1 MKTFVYRLK
10 ALEGPEKGKSWLLTG
25 DRFTLG
31 RGKDNVLCIIDM
43 AASKNHCE
51 IIRSGD
57 HYYLKDLRSRNGTW
71 LNGVKLTAKQ
81 LYDIPPGAEIKMG
94 SSILH
99 VSMEEVDE
107 DEFADLDQ
115 DTMEAEGGG
124 AGLGS
129 PTAYMGLAEGH
140 GEGRLRKMKE
150 RTIPFTLDSGRNVA
164 GIYKVLSIIGATAD
178 KRYLMDKTVEL
189 TLELV
194 GAERGFLFLAED
206 LDRGSLLPGV
216 ARTMQAEG
224 QIPIESISRSV
235 INQALAEGSSI
246 LSSDVPA
253 DQRFVGSDSLISYA
267 IQSVICA
274 PIKSRD
280 EVLGLL
286 YFDSTSTTKV
296 LRRED
301 LDLITALGIQVGII
315 MENMD
320 LISGY
325 HGIVVS
331 FGAVMV
337 RLLEARYQGYAGHS
351 ERVASLSLAM
361 ADALGMSP
369 KGKESLHLAA
379 LLHDVGQFAVPP
391 EILNR
396 EGKLTDQ
403 ELLLVRSHPEAGRR
417 AFGGVTTFD
426 RAVEGILH
434 HHERI
439 DGSGYPAGLSGEA
452 IPLPARIIAVAECFD
467 ALVSPR
473 PHRGPV
479 TAEQALREILKLGGI
494 FYDLN
499 VVRALHQAI
508 QEGRIMVKEGKGA

>member
-1 MKTFVYRLK
+1 
-10 ALEGPEKGKSWLLTG
+10 
-25 DRFTLG
+25 
-31 RGKDNVLCIIDM
+31 
-43 AASKNHCE
+43 
-51 IIRSGD
+51 
-57 HYYLKDLRSRNGTW
+57 
-71 LNGVKLTAKQ
+71 
-81 LYDIPPGAEIKMG
+81 
-94 SSILH
+94 
-99 VSMEEVDE
+99 
-107 DEFADLDQ
+107 
-115 DTMEAEGGG
+115 
-124 AGLGS
+124 
-129 PTAYMGLAEGH
+129 
-140 GEGRLRKMKE
+140 
-150 RTIPFTLDSGRNVA
+150 
-164 GIYKVLSIIGATAD
+164 
-178 KRYLMDKTVEL
+178 
-189 TLELV
+189 
-194 GAERGFLFLAED
+194 
-206 LDRGSLLPGV
+206 
-216 ARTMQAEG
+216 
-224 QIPIESISRSV
+224 
-235 INQALAEGSSI
+235 
-246 LSSDVPA
+246 
-253 DQRFVGSDSLISYA
+253 
-267 IQSVICA
+267 VICA

-508 QEGRIMVKEGKGA
+508 QEGRIMLKEGKGA